1 MKAKRRLA
9 ASILKTSPTHVVFE
23 PTALDDIQKAITRSD
38 FRGLIAV
45 GKIAVD
51 AVPGQSRGR
60 ARQIQRQKRKG
71 RRRGRGS
78 HKGAKQ
84 ALLRRKRKWINA
96 VRTQRSYLQELK
108 RQQQLSGQNYRQ
120 LYTRSKGG
128 YFRSLR
134 HLKLYLAEHHLLEK
148 IAEEQEQREQQKKSS
163 PEQRSERTEALK
175 RQ

>member
-1 MKAKRRLA
+1 MKSKRRLA
-9 ASILKTSPTHVVFE
+9 AEILKTSPTHVRFE

-45 GKIAVD
+45 GKIAYD
-51 AVPGQSRGR
+51 HAPQQSRGR

-84 ALLRRKRKWINA
+84 ALVKRKRKWINT
-96 VRTQRSYLQELK
+96 VRTQRSYLEELK
-108 RQQQLSGQNYRQ
+108 QRQQLSGRNYRL
-120 LYTRSKGG
+120 LYAQSKGG

-134 HLKLYLAEHHLLEK
+134 HLKLYLTEHHLLVESKKGEK
-148 IAEEQEQREQQKKSS
+148 KEELKQELKGELKK
-163 PEQRSERTEALK
+163 Q
-175 RQ
+175 